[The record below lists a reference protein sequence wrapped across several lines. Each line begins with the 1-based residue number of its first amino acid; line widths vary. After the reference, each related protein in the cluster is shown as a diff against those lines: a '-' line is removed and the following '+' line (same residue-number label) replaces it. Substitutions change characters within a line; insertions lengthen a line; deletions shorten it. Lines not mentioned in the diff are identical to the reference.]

1 MFARKPKSTNSQVDE
16 LNRKKTAGKILDIKK
31 DLNSRL
37 RYLKNFIGKKFLII
51 FNFYRKKTLGI
62 NVANHLSN

>member
-1 MFARKPKSTNSQVDE
+1 MNMFARKPKSTNSQVDE

-37 RYLKNFIGKKFLII
+37 RYLKNFIGMGGEFFLLLI
-51 FNFYRKKTLGI
+51 
-62 NVANHLSN
+62 

>member
-1 MFARKPKSTNSQVDE
+1 MNMFARKPKSTNSQVDE

-37 RYLKNFIGKKFLII
+37 RYLKNFIGKKFLI
-51 FNFYRKKTLGI
+51 FTEK
-62 NVANHLSN
+62 